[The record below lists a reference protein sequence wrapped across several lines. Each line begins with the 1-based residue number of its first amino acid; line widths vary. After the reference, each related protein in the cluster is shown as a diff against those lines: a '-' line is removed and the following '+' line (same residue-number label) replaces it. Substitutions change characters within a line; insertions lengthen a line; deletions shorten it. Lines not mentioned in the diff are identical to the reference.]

1 MGLTRF
7 FLTYIHV
14 CVRHKKTQAQN
25 TPHWFTNSDGNTA
38 SLVSLYFYNLTNS
51 ADFLQGQPPTFDLVG
66 TLNYGSH
73 MPPNNPTRS
82 DLHARHTSHTHAHTH
97 THPGPYT
104 YRTYWHKADV
114 AFSDDGSGVEFAV
127 NQKQVFQPDKSQQG
141 T

>member
-1 MGLTRF
+1 MDHTCRP
-7 FLTYIHV
+7 T
-14 CVRHKKTQAQN
+14 TQLD
-25 TPHWFTNSDGNTA
+25 PIS
-38 SLVSLYFYNLTNS
+38 
-51 ADFLQGQPPTFDLVG
+51 
-66 TLNYGSH
+66 
-73 MPPNNPTRS
+73 
-82 DLHARHTSHTHAHTH
+82 THAIHLTHTHTH